1 MERQG
6 DQFLKFRVVDTGV
19 GIPKSDQTKLFR
31 LFVYIENRNSFMN
44 TNGIGLGLV
53 IAKNIVEK
61 FDG

>member
-1 MERQG
+1 M
-6 DQFLKFRVVDTGV
+6 KFRVVDTGV

-31 LFVYIENRNSFMN
+31 LFGYIENRNSFMN